1 MPSFEL
7 LPYTN
12 FHDLNLDWIMSQFGK
27 VYEARDEAQAA
38 SDGMIVIQEAAEA
51 ARDAAEAAQVG
62 AENAELN
69 AQAAQGAAEY
79 AANAAADSADH
90 AQEIVDTAIGDLGTA
105 TNGIVSA
112 WLAAHIDPSQGYVI
126 DKSLTIEN
134 AAADA
139 RVTGLAVSG
148 LRDFWKTLD
157 ITPVFEQGNINT
169 ATGEEEPS
177 SLHVRTG
184 YIPIPS
190 TIAVMVS
197 RVNTEPFDPA
207 VYVNAYI
214 YTVDDVQG
222 FVSVSQ
228 NHTEN
233 FGFVSEPNYY
243 ARFTMRRQD
252 NSPLAPGD
260 TFINVQTAEPTDTD
274 LTYAIGTT
282 GYAADS
288 GAVGDALRNVWS
300 NMPGLDNTL
309 TMAGNYAAGAK
320 ATGDMFNLRGIPAGG
335 LAGQVLQKVTGDDY
349 DVEWRTGGGGGGG
362 GAVDSVNGMVGNV
375 VLDATDVGALPDST
389 PLPQPSNS
397 QPLNTGT
404 ASPGVSAYYS
414 RADHIHNMPTAAQ
427 TGAIPAPSS
436 PAVNSVLRYSGTAW
450 AAQTLTPADIG
461 AAQAV
466 TEVNVST
473 SGAVTQAMD
482 AGKIYHFTGA
492 VSSLALSLNAPATGQ
507 IAQYHFDFES
517 GATPAVITLSGVT
530 WPSGSFTPEANKR
543 YEVDILNGYGVFLT
557 W

>member
-38 SDGMIVIQEAAEA
+38 SEGMSAIQEAAEA

-62 AENAELN
+62 SENAELN
-69 AQAAQGAAEY
+69 ARAAQGAAEN
-79 AANAAADSADH
+79 AANEASDSADH
-90 AQEIVDTAIGDLGTA
+90 AQEIVNTAIGDLGTA
-105 TNGIVSA
+105 TSGIVSA

-134 AAADA
+134 ASADA

-169 ATGEEEPS
+169 ATGAEEPS
-177 SLHVRTG
+177 SLHVRTD
-184 YIPIPS
+184 YIHIPS

-197 RVNTEPFDPA
+197 NVNNEPLDPA

-214 YTVDDVQG
+214 YTYNDVQG

-228 NHTEN
+228 DHTEN
-233 FGFVSEPNYY
+233 FGFVSEPGYY

-274 LTYAIGTT
+274 LTYALGTT

-320 ATGDMFNLRGIPAGG
+320 ATGDMFDLRGIPSGG
-335 LAGQVLQKVTGDDY
+335 LTGQVLQKVSDSDY
-349 DVEWRTGGGGGGG
+349 DIEWRTGGGGGGG
-362 GAVDSVNGMVGNV
+362 GAVDSVNGKVGNV
-375 VLDATDVGALPDST
+375 VLDAQDVGALPDNT

-397 QPLNTGT
+397 LPLNPGT
-404 ASPGVSAYYS
+404 ASPGLSAYYS
-414 RADHIHNMPTAAQ
+414 RADHIHNMPTAVQ
-427 TGAIPAPSS
+427 TGAIPAPAS
-436 PAVNSVLRYSGTAW
+436 PTAGQFLVYNGTSW
-450 AAQTLTPADIG
+450 EGQTL
-461 AAQAV
+461 
-466 TEVNVST
+466 ST
-473 SGAVTQAMD
+473 WQG
-482 AGKIYHFTGA
+482 GNY
-492 VSSLALSLNAPATGQ
+492 
-507 IAQYHFDFES
+507 
-517 GATPAVITLSGVT
+517 
-530 WPSGSFTPEANKR
+530 
-543 YEVDILNGYGVFLT
+543 
-557 W
+557 

>member
-1 MPSFEL
+1 MAYEIV
-7 LPYTN
+7 PYTN
-12 FHDLNLDWIMSQFGK
+12 FHDLNLDWILSKIGDVEK
-27 VYEARDEAQAA
+27 ARDEAQEAA
-38 SDGMIVIQEAAEA
+38 DGMTAIQEAAEA

-79 AANAAADSADH
+79 AASNSAASAEH
-90 AQEIVDTAIGDLGTA
+90 AQEIVNTAIGDLGTA

-139 RVTGLAVSG
+139 RATGLAVSG

-157 ITPVFEQGNINT
+157 ITPVFEQGNINP
-169 ATGEEEPS
+169 ATGAEEPS
-177 SLHVRTG
+177 SLHVRTD

-190 TIAVMVS
+190 TIAVMIS
-197 RVNTEPFDPA
+197 NVNSEPLDPA
-207 VYVNAYI
+207 VYVSAYI

-228 NHTEN
+228 DHTEN
-233 FGFVSEPNYY
+233 FGCVSEAGYY
-243 ARFTMRRQD
+243 VRFTMRRQD

-260 TFINVQTAEPTDTD
+260 TYINVQTAEPTDAD

-320 ATGDMFNLRGIPAGG
+320 ATGDMFDLRGIPAGG
-335 LAGQVLQKVTGDDY
+335 LTGQVLQKVSDTDY
-349 DVEWRTGGGGGGG
+349 DIEWRTGGGGGGG

-375 VLDATDVGALPDST
+375 VLDALDVGALPDYT

-397 QPLNTGT
+397 LPLNPGT

-414 RADHIHNMPTAAQ
+414 RADHIHNMPTPAQ
-427 TGAIPAPSS
+427 IGAIPAPAS
-436 PAVNSVLRYSGTAW
+436 PAANSVLRYSGTAW

-461 AAQAV
+461 AAPVV
-466 TEVNVST
+466 TEVNVAT
-473 SGAVTQAMD
+473 SGNVIQAMD

-492 VSSLALSLNAPATGQ
+492 VSSFALSLNAPSAGQ

-517 GATPAVITLSGVT
+517 GATPTVVTLPGVT
-530 WPSGSFTPEANKR
+530 WPSGGFTPEANKR
-543 YEVDILNGYGVFLT
+543 YEVDIFNGYGVYMS